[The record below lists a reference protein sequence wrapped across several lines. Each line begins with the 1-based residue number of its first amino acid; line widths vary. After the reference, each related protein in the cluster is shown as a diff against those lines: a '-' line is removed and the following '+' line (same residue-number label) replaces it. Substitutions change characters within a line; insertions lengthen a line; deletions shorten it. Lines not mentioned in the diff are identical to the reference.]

1 MQNIKVG
8 CCHKYSNALKILLPF
23 RLPRKDKSK
32 LPGNKSG
39 LISYFSLTW
48 LTKLMWK
55 AFRRGLQPDDLWDL
69 QDEDCAAYSCA
80 RINRLWGEEQNEALR
95 KENEPRLWKAV
106 WRASRTRI
114 IVTIFISF
122 IMNLL
127 QFLGPSILLKLT
139 LDYINKPEIDHL
151 YGTYIIVGI
160 FLVNVVRGASFNLM
174 FVIGTHTA
182 TRVTGGIQSMV
193 YRKVL
198 KLKTGG
204 EKLSAQLTNI
214 LTNDMERLFEAVIS
228 SVFLTASP
236 AFFIMSAVYCVFI
249 IGPWAL
255 IGMACYLLFYP
266 VMGGIAKAQSRVR
279 VKTVKKTDKRVA
291 LMNEILNSLSL
302 IKMYAWEES
311 FAKKIAA
318 IRLEEM
324 KRHRMGALL
333 QAVSSTMVPSIS
345 ILATICTL
353 LGYTLAGL
361 PLKSAEAFTI
371 YSVFNAMQ
379 FTVGVLPFT
388 IRSIAE
394 AKISLSRIQKLLA
407 LPEHKKQ
414 MSGLVNNQLSLF
426 IKNGTFAWEVH
437 SIDLKGKYSTP
448 VKESP
453 KSEKKSEP
461 SGDVNGTVIHDVDNV
476 EEKDQN
482 SPLILSSPNSEHVS
496 PTKSLTNSVGNKS
509 DISQNHCKPPPL
521 RRTFS
526 EDGSVELYETLLGIN
541 LSIERGKLVGICGS
555 IGSGKSSLVSAICG
569 DMKLCSGQLQ
579 VNGRL
584 ALVTQQ
590 AWIYN
595 ATLRENILI
604 GQPYDEERYLNVI
617 EACSLVSDIKQMGNG
632 DLTEIGEKGINLS
645 GGQKQRVN
653 LARALYSNRDIYLL
667 DDPLS
672 AVDTKVAKHL
682 FNRCIKEAMAEKT
695 VLLIS
700 HGTHFLEKCDE
711 VIFMKEGRIC
721 ERGTHAA
728 LMMRQGDYFELMSYN
743 AAHEDDSSPDE
754 IEVKRKRRES
764 ERSTATENMIEYRK
778 EVKEVC
784 GGWCICM
791 LIFLAIVLFTL
802 CRIFNVV
809 WLQRWLDDGDGL
821 EKERKQNRTLYNIT
835 YSDDELK
842 GDVTQNPNLWIYQ
855 LVYGLSFVF
864 LIAIGIVKGIGVTFR
879 VLAGSSKLHQ
889 DMFNS
894 IINSPMRFLDTTPT
908 GRILNRFSRDLDEV
922 DVRIPFFLE
931 FVLQGMLAVLAQII
945 MVCAIFPLFTIPFI
959 IIMGIFIWMDFFLN
973 SGVREL
979 KRLDNNLKSPVIQH
993 LTASISGLS
1002 VIRTFDREKIFIQ
1015 RFNTHL
1021 DNHSVALLVF
1031 RLSNRWFTYRMDL
1044 MATIVTF
1051 AISVICVFTKGHF
1064 STAMAGLAL
1073 ATVNGVCGFI
1083 PFLMRMKSEF
1093 QSRLTS
1099 VERIIEYAYE
1109 IESEAPKEIEATKP
1123 PPSWPSEGGIIME
1136 DVKLRYRP
1144 ELPLVLH
1151 GITATIKPSEKIGI
1165 IGRTGAGKS
1174 SLISTLLR
1182 MVELESGTIKIDGI
1196 DISVIG
1202 LHTLR
1207 SSISVIPQ
1215 DPVLFKGTIRYNLD
1229 PFDDHSDEAVW
1240 TALERAHLK
1249 TAVNKLTLKLQS
1261 EVEAAGENFSVLLLD
1276 EATASVDVETDHLI
1290 QDTIRDAFAN
1300 CTVLTIAHRL
1310 NTIAAYDRVMVLDA
1324 GKVKEFD
1331 TPINLMQNENSM
1343 FKEMMAAMGIR
1354 NLAQMTALI

>member
-1 MQNIKVG
+1 
-8 CCHKYSNALKILLPF
+8 
-23 RLPRKDKSK
+23 
-32 LPGNKSG
+32 
-39 LISYFSLTW
+39 
-48 LTKLMWK
+48 
-55 AFRRGLQPDDLWDL
+55 
-69 QDEDCAAYSCA
+69 
-80 RINRLWGEEQNEALR
+80 
-95 KENEPRLWKAV
+95 
-106 WRASRTRI
+106 
-114 IVTIFISF
+114 
-122 IMNLL
+122 
-127 QFLGPSILLKLT
+127 
-139 LDYINKPEIDHL
+139 
-151 YGTYIIVGI
+151 
-160 FLVNVVRGASFNLM
+160 
-174 FVIGTHTA
+174 
-182 TRVTGGIQSMV
+182 
-193 YRKVL
+193 
-198 KLKTGG
+198 
-204 EKLSAQLTNI
+204 
-214 LTNDMERLFEAVIS
+214 
-228 SVFLTASP
+228 
-236 AFFIMSAVYCVFI
+236 
-249 IGPWAL
+249 
-255 IGMACYLLFYP
+255 
-266 VMGGIAKAQSRVR
+266 
-279 VKTVKKTDKRVA
+279 
-291 LMNEILNSLSL
+291 
-302 IKMYAWEES
+302 
-311 FAKKIAA
+311 
-318 IRLEEM
+318 
-324 KRHRMGALL
+324 
-333 QAVSSTMVPSIS
+333 
-345 ILATICTL
+345 
-353 LGYTLAGL
+353 
-361 PLKSAEAFTI
+361 
-371 YSVFNAMQ
+371 
-379 FTVGVLPFT
+379 
-388 IRSIAE
+388 
-394 AKISLSRIQKLLA
+394 
-407 LPEHKKQ
+407 
-414 MSGLVNNQLSLF
+414 
-426 IKNGTFAWEVH
+426 
-437 SIDLKGKYSTP
+437 
-448 VKESP
+448 
-453 KSEKKSEP
+453 
-461 SGDVNGTVIHDVDNV
+461 
-476 EEKDQN
+476 
-482 SPLILSSPNSEHVS
+482 
-496 PTKSLTNSVGNKS
+496 
-509 DISQNHCKPPPL
+509 
-521 RRTFS
+521 
-526 EDGSVELYETLLGIN
+526 
-541 LSIERGKLVGICGS
+541 
-555 IGSGKSSLVSAICG
+555 
-569 DMKLCSGQLQ
+569 
-579 VNGRL
+579 
-584 ALVTQQ
+584 
-590 AWIYN
+590 
-595 ATLRENILI
+595 
-604 GQPYDEERYLNVI
+604 
-617 EACSLVSDIKQMGNG
+617 
-632 DLTEIGEKGINLS
+632 
-645 GGQKQRVN
+645 
-653 LARALYSNRDIYLL
+653 
-667 DDPLS
+667 
-672 AVDTKVAKHL
+672 
-682 FNRCIKEAMAEKT
+682 
-695 VLLIS
+695 
-700 HGTHFLEKCDE
+700 
-711 VIFMKEGRIC
+711 MKEGRIC

-754 IEVKRKRRES
+754 IETKRKRRES
-764 ERSTATENMIEYRK
+764 ERSTVTENELNLEGKLIK
-778 EVKEVC
+778 EETKEIGSVSGKVYLTSIKVC

-821 EKERKQNRTLYNIT
+821 EWQREQNITLYNIT
-835 YSDDELK
+835 YSNDELK

-864 LIAIGIVKGIGVTFR
+864 LIATGIVKGIGVTFR

-959 IIMGIFIWMDFFLN
+959 IIMGIFIWIDFFLN

-1073 ATVNGVCGFI
+1073 STVNGVCGFI

-1123 PPSWPSEGGIIME
+1123 PPSWPSEGCIIME

-1202 LHTLR
+1202 LHILR

-1261 EVEAAGENFSVLLLD
+1261 EVEAAGENFSVGERQLLCLARALLRNSKVLLLD

-1354 NLAQMTALI
+1354 NLDQMTALM